1 MLGCGENTFHIPLY
15 LFPEFTKLWNP
26 ASLCPGHPFAQK
38 LANTLISRF
47 QREPQILFQQIS
59 PVQPWIRCREKLQL
73 LLLMFGEIL
82 WILELRVSRGFNIL
96 SKLFFRRFGFSFFRT
111 SDMTFLHFFCCTIR
125 LRPGSSPDFVQRVSC
140 P

>member
-1 MLGCGENTFHIPLY
+1 MLGCGENPCHIPLY
-15 LFPEFTKLWNP
+15 LFPEFAKLWNP

-59 PVQPWIRCREKLQL
+59 PIQPWVRRREKLQL

-82 WILELRVSRGFNIL
+82 WILELRVSRGSNIFSQL
-96 SKLFFRRFGFSFFRT
+96 LFRRFGFSFFG
-111 SDMTFLHFFCCTIR
+111 
-125 LRPGSSPDFVQRVSC
+125 RPT
-140 P
+140 